1 MKELSASLGE
11 IVNTVGLRGDIK
23 LLPGPDFWWEALDSG
38 VVDVVSDNV
47 RRRITVDHFRA
58 RGSTVVIKLAEVST
72 IDEAEALVG
81 STLEVPIDEVA
92 DEFLPDFLLPCQTMG
107 LRVKLPDGSVLGEV
121 VDLLLGP
128 EQNVLVVEGNDEK
141 YLIPDV
147 SEIVVSVDLEGESM
161 EIDPPRGLLDLR
173 W

>member
-81 STLEVPIDEVA
+81 STLEVS
-92 DEFLPDFLLPCQTMG
+92 PDFLLPCQTMG